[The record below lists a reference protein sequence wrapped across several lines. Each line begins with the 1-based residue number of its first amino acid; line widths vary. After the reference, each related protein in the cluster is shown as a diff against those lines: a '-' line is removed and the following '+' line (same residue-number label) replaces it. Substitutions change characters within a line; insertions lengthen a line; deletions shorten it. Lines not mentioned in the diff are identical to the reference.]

1 MYKKRN
7 TLYAICI
14 LEIIN
19 VPILSSNAKSFKFKE
34 TCALLIKFEVVPKL
48 KSKSY
53 PIVAI

>member
-14 LEIIN
+14 LEIN
-19 VPILSSNAKSFKFKE
+19 VPILSSNSKSFKFKE